1 MSARSLGNIAQS
13 RSQALLVG
21 PCVLVLLLSAVSVLA
36 GCVVTEEKIKKANG
50 YYQEGLSTLDR
61 DRQKAF
67 VSFQKAIQMNPQ
79 HKEAHYALGHIYASQ
94 EKYKQA
100 ERELR
105 EVLRI
110 DPDYSEAHTHL
121 GLVLIQQDRWD
132 EAIRSFH
139 RALENP
145 LYATPD
151 LARFHLGRALAHEGD
166 MKGATEA
173 FEDAL
178 LVNPPNVPPAA
189 VNFELGRAYYRLGY
203 DTKAREVLTRVTSLD
218 KGGAYAAEAGKLLE
232 RLKP

>member
-1 MSARSLGNIAQS
+1 MSGRRSRNIVQPQS
-13 RSQALLVG
+13 RAWLIRL
-21 PCVLVLLLSAVSVLA
+21 CILAVLPVVLSLLS
-36 GCVVTEEKIKKANG
+36 GCVTEEKIKKANG
-50 YYQEGLSTLDR
+50 YYQEGLSTLDL

-67 VSFQKAIQMNPQ
+67 VSFQKAIQINPD
-79 HKEAHYALGHIYASQ
+79 HKEAHYALGHIYAGQ

-100 ERELR
+100 EGELR

-121 GLVLIQQDRWD
+121 GLVLMQQDRWD
-132 EAIRSFH
+132 EAIQSFR
-139 RALENP
+139 RALQNP

-203 DTKAREVLTRVTSLD
+203 DTKAREALTRVTSLD
-218 KGGAYAAEAGKLLE
+218 KGGEFAAEAGKLLD
-232 RLKP
+232 RLRQ

>member
-1 MSARSLGNIAQS
+1 MSGRRSRNIVQPQS
-13 RSQALLVG
+13 RAWLIRL
-21 PCVLVLLLSAVSVLA
+21 CILAVLPVVLSLLS
-36 GCVVTEEKIKKANG
+36 GCVTEEKIKKANG
-50 YYQEGLSTLDR
+50 YYQEGLSTLDL

-67 VSFQKAIQMNPQ
+67 VSFQKAIQINPD
-79 HKEAHYALGHIYASQ
+79 HKEAHYALGHIYAGQ

-100 ERELR
+100 EGELR

-110 DPDYSEAHTHL
+110 DPDFSEAHTHL
-121 GLVLIQQDRWD
+121 GLVLMQQDRWD
-132 EAIRSFH
+132 EAIQSFR
-139 RALENP
+139 RALQNP

-218 KGGAYAAEAGKLLE
+218 KGGAYAAEAGKLLD
-232 RLKP
+232 RLRQ

>member
-1 MSARSLGNIAQS
+1 MSGRRFRNVALS
-13 RSQALLVG
+13 RSRALLIAPCVLAVLPAVLSLLVG
-21 PCVLVLLLSAVSVLA
+21 C
-36 GCVVTEEKIKKANG
+36 VTEEKIKKANG
-50 YYQEGLSTLDR
+50 YYQEGLSALDR

-67 VSFQKAIQMNPQ
+67 VSFQKAIQLNPQ

-94 EKYKQA
+94 EKYNQA
-100 ERELR
+100 EGEFR

-110 DPDYSEAHTHL
+110 VPDYSEAHTHL
-121 GLVLIQQDRWD
+121 GVVLIQQDRWD
-132 EAIRSFH
+132 EAMRSFR

-178 LVNPPNVPPAA
+178 LVNPPNVLPAA

-203 DTKAREVLTRVTSLD
+203 DTKAREALTRVTSLD
-218 KGGAYAAEAGKLLE
+218 KGGEYAAEAGKLLE
-232 RLKP
+232 RLRR

>member
-1 MSARSLGNIAQS
+1 MSGRRSRNIVQPQS
-13 RSQALLVG
+13 RAWLIRL
-21 PCVLVLLLSAVSVLA
+21 CILAVLPVVLSLLS
-36 GCVVTEEKIKKANG
+36 GCVTEEKIKKANG
-50 YYQEGLSTLDR
+50 YYQEGLSTLDL

-67 VSFQKAIQMNPQ
+67 VSFQKAIQINPD
-79 HKEAHYALGHIYASQ
+79 HKEAHYALGHIYAGQ

-100 ERELR
+100 EGELR

-121 GLVLIQQDRWD
+121 GLVLMQQDRWD
-132 EAIRSFH
+132 EAIQSFR
-139 RALENP
+139 RALLNP

-178 LVNPPNVPPAA
+178 LVNTTNVPPAS

-218 KGGAYAAEAGKLLE
+218 KGGAYAAEAGKLLD
-232 RLKP
+232 RLRQ